1 MIQLEDKLFKIII
14 IFIVFISTMSIIG
27 NLLFSFPLNVN
38 YKWLVLIFFSIITF
52 WKYFKCNKSN
62 YKFYFFFFILVIILP
77 FGWIDSGG
85 STNNSISYIFLYLI
99 TISFLIKK
107 EKRSILVII
116 LLFEIIALI
125 HIEHYFP
132 EIIRVHNQRSQF
144 LDRVF
149 QTTLLITFSY
159 LILQTFSNEY
169 YKEKEALKKLA
180 STDKLTGLYNR
191 RYFKNFFIQ
200 EIENNF
206 EKEKFLIIIDIDKFK
221 VINDTY
227 GHQIGDKV
235 LIEISNILKTTFD
248 KSKIS
253 RWGGDEFVV
262 IYNGKKDDLIK
273 KMDLVLKKSLEIKIA
288 DSHQITLSSGVT
300 KINKNDNRKLIFK
313 KADNALY
320 ISKENGKNQY
330 NFINEITT

>member
-85 STNNSISYIFLYLI
+85 SANNSISYIFLYLI

-107 EKRSILVII
+107 EKRTILVII

-191 RYFKNFFIQ
+191 RYFENFFIQ

-235 LIEISNILKTTFD
+235 LIEISNILKTTFNN
-248 KSKIS
+248 SKIS

-273 KMDLVLKKSLEIKIA
+273 KMDLVLKKSLEIKLA